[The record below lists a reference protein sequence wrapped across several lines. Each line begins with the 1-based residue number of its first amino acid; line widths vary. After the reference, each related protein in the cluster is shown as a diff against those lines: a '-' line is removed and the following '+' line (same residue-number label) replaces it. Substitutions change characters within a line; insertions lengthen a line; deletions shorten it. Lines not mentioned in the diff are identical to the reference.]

1 MPLCLNSFI
10 WKMEMVIPTSAGE
23 RKELFCVKG
32 LKEYLGTRRVSAMI
46 SVGELSGKRDV
57 TLLVRLCM
65 KKHGP

>member
-1 MPLCLNSFI
+1 
-10 WKMEMVIPTSAGE
+10 MVIPTSAGE

-57 TLLVRLCM
+57 MLLVRLCM